1 MKKIAS
7 FLVACSMAL
16 GLAGCAGSPVSSGTA
31 EAGSSAAGSTAASTA
46 GSTAGSAASAEG
58 MKIVFVSSPSG
69 VDDGSFVQNSYE
81 GVLNFIDSRGG
92 IDTVTDIVE
101 PTGDTTAA
109 VQAVADVIADYDVIV
124 TPGFQFAG
132 IGTLAQENPD
142 KQFILID
149 TVATDE
155 SGNVAE
161 LDNVTSLIFAEEEGG
176 FFAGL
181 AAALTTQTGKVASV
195 HGVAFESNVNYQYG
209 FESGVNYAN
218 EHYGTTAEVVEI
230 AAYAGTDS
238 TGNNVGGNYVGKF
251 DDPATGKII
260 GQTLIGEGC
269 DVLFAAAGDSGNGAL
284 TAVKEATGVYFIG
297 CDADQYDDGANGDS
311 NVVLTSSLKCMDVT
325 VERELNKIVDGTF
338 AGGTQ
343 LLKADTDSTGFVSE
357 EGRQQLSEDALT
369 KMNECLQLVKDGTI
383 VPASAT
389 NGYMP
394 EDFPGLK

>member
-7 FLVACSMAL
+7 FLVACSMVL
-16 GLAGCAGSPVSSGTA
+16 GLAGCAGSPVSSSAAG
-31 EAGSSAAGSTAASTA
+31 AGSSAAGSAAA
-46 GSTAGSAASAEG
+46 STAGSAASAEG

-81 GVLNFIDSRGG
+81 GVLNFIDSRGS

-181 AAALTTQTGKVASV
+181 AAALTTKTGKVASV

-209 FESGVNYAN
+209 FESGVKYAN

-269 DVLFAAAGDSGNGAL
+269 DVLFAVAGDSGNG
-284 TAVKEATGVYFIG
+284 
-297 CDADQYDDGANGDS
+297 
-311 NVVLTSSLKCMDVT
+311 VLT
-325 VERELNKIVDGTF
+325 EAN
-338 AGGTQ
+338 
-343 LLKADTDSTGFVSE
+343 
-357 EGRQQLSEDALT
+357 
-369 KMNECLQLVKDGTI
+369 
-383 VPASAT
+383 
-389 NGYMP
+389 
-394 EDFPGLK
+394 

>member
-155 SGNVAE
+155 SGNVCCF
-161 LDNVTSLIFAEEEGG
+161 DNPDGQSG
-176 FFAGL
+176 FRARRCF
-181 AAALTTQTGKVASV
+181 
-195 HGVAFESNVNYQYG
+195 
-209 FESGVNYAN
+209 
-218 EHYGTTAEVVEI
+218 
-230 AAYAGTDS
+230 
-238 TGNNVGGNYVGKF
+238 
-251 DDPATGKII
+251 
-260 GQTLIGEGC
+260 
-269 DVLFAAAGDSGNGAL
+269 
-284 TAVKEATGVYFIG
+284 
-297 CDADQYDDGANGDS
+297 
-311 NVVLTSSLKCMDVT
+311 
-325 VERELNKIVDGTF
+325 
-338 AGGTQ
+338 
-343 LLKADTDSTGFVSE
+343 
-357 EGRQQLSEDALT
+357 
-369 KMNECLQLVKDGTI
+369 
-383 VPASAT
+383 
-389 NGYMP
+389 
-394 EDFPGLK
+394 

>member
-7 FLVACSMAL
+7 FLVACSMVL
-16 GLAGCAGSPVSSGTA
+16 GLAGCAGSPVSSSAAG
-31 EAGSSAAGSTAASTA
+31 AGSSAAGSAAA
-46 GSTAGSAASAEG
+46 STAGSAASAEG

-81 GVLNFIDSRGG
+81 GVLNFIDSRGS

-101 PTGDTTAA
+101 PPGDTTAA

-181 AAALTTQTGKVASV
+181 AAALTTKTGKVASV

-209 FESGVNYAN
+209 FECGVKYVN
-218 EHYGTTAEVVEI
+218 E
-230 AAYAGTDS
+230 TDS
-238 TGNNVGGNYVGKF
+238 ATVAQQLLPYFRQGIFVHASMRRGNSRTRHQLTQLSSGAVQRINPVVN
-251 DDPATGKII
+251 II
-260 GQTLIGEGC
+260 R
-269 DVLFAAAGDSGNGAL
+269 L
-284 TAVKEATGVYFIG
+284 TAAVQLTAQRLRNNPRVMLQDIG
-297 CDADQYDDGANGDS
+297 FHRAALKRRLFNGGHITKPAHRHTQRSRNGRCRKREHIDAD
-311 NVVLTSSLKCMDVT
+311 
-325 VERELNKIVDGTF
+325 KILF
-338 AGGTQ
+338 Q
-343 LLKADTDSTGFVSE
+343 LLFMFHTETLLFVDDDKAQIFKMHAFLQKLVRSNHQINRTVGQSFQHRLLLC
-357 EGRQQLSEDALT
+357 GRRKA
-369 KMNECLQLVKDGTI
+369 
-383 VPASAT
+383 
-389 NGYMP
+389 
-394 EDFPGLK
+394 